1 MCVLVHLEIRQWRSI
16 DRVPRAQRLRCCT
29 IIQAI
34 SNSQE
39 RVDRLAAAVPS
50 TLAVDVDNGGRL
62 TQCGTESGESTL
74 VLSTIHMRSYAP
86 VEERDATKSVVGIV
100 DDCPLRQ
107 LLLPN
112 VEAPHAVQH
121 VCDPTPSQPRL
132 AETVV
137 APAPRAAVLGAACS
151 CPPYCAAPSGGAS
164 PHDRSRGLAVLVFE
178 PDPSWPEELD
188 LVRERAGRAVS
199 ASLGLDLTAVVRHD
213 WQHDAKLRHD
223 TIGNTTPKYDYND
236 LLAPARNSMVL
247 LEECEPLVFVVALAP
262 MRR

>member
-1 MCVLVHLEIRQWRSI
+1 MLKINLPPWALCSEHCLHGLLEPSLCVLVHLEIRQWRSI

-62 TQCGTESGESTL
+62 TQCGTESSESTL

-86 VEERDATKSVVGIV
+86 VEERDATKSVVGIM

-164 PHDRSRGLAVLVFE
+164 PHDRSRGLAVGGIAGAA
-178 PDPSWPEELD
+178 PSSSNPTPHGQRSWTS
-188 LVRERAGRAVS
+188 S
-199 ASLGLDLTAVVRHD
+199 ASALGGPCR
-213 WQHDAKLRHD
+213 
-223 TIGNTTPKYDYND
+223 
-236 LLAPARNSMVL
+236 PAS
-247 LEECEPLVFVVALAP
+247 ASI
-262 MRR
+262 

>member
-1 MCVLVHLEIRQWRSI
+1 M
-16 DRVPRAQRLRCCT
+16 PGGT
-29 IIQAI
+29 IC
-34 SNSQE
+34 
-39 RVDRLAAAVPS
+39 R
-50 TLAVDVDNGGRL
+50 G
-62 TQCGTESGESTL
+62 
-74 VLSTIHMRSYAP
+74 
-86 VEERDATKSVVGIV
+86 
-100 DDCPLRQ
+100 
-107 LLLPN
+107 
-112 VEAPHAVQH
+112 
-121 VCDPTPSQPRL
+121 
-132 AETVV
+132 
-137 APAPRAAVLGAACS
+137 
-151 CPPYCAAPSGGAS
+151 YC
-164 PHDRSRGLAVLVFE
+164 LVFE

>member
-1 MCVLVHLEIRQWRSI
+1 MLKINLPPWALCSEHCLHGLLEPSLCVLVHLEIRQWRSI

-62 TQCGTESGESTL
+62 TQCGTESSESTL

-86 VEERDATKSVVGIV
+86 VEERDATKSVVGIM

-164 PHDRSRGLAVLVFE
+164 PLSSAASSPPPLPQPLGPSTRSVRPRSPGSWWSRGRLLSTRLASTLLVLIL
-178 PDPSWPEELD
+178 P
-188 LVRERAGRAVS
+188 
-199 ASLGLDLTAVVRHD
+199 
-213 WQHDAKLRHD
+213 
-223 TIGNTTPKYDYND
+223 
-236 LLAPARNSMVL
+236 LL
-247 LEECEPLVFVVALAP
+247 
-262 MRR
+262 